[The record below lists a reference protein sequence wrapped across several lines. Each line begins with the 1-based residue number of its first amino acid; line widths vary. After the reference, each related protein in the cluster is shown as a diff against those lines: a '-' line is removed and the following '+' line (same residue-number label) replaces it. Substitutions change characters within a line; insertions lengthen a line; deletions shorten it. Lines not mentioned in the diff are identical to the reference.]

1 VNLDSAG
8 AASLL
13 CAGVTTY
20 TALKRSNTKV
30 GDWIAI
36 PGAGGGLGHLAVQYA
51 TAMGLNVIAIDTGD
65 AKEKMVKGL
74 GAKAWIDFKKSGKNL
89 VADIQKA
96 SPGGLGP
103 HAALVVAA
111 HESAYTQAIEYLR
124 PSGTLV
130 CNGMPD
136 APLQANIFYTVFK
149 SIRIQG
155 SYVGNRQDATEAL
168 DLAATG
174 KVKVVFE
181 GKKIGDL
188 KGYVPSFRE
197 TSCLGLADR
206 SANVAFTKIW
216 NTARS

>member
-1 VNLDSAG
+1 MVSYVHHVTPIPDNLDSAG

-30 GDWIAI
+30 GDWIVI

-51 TAMGLNVIAIDTGD
+51 KAIGLNVIAIDTGD
-65 AKEKMVKGL
+65 AKEKLTKSL
-74 GAKAWIDFKKSGKNL
+74 GASVFIDFKKSGKNL
-89 VADIQKA
+89 VDDIKKA

-111 HESAYTQAIEYLR
+111 QESAYTQAIQYLR

-136 APLQANIFYTVFK
+136 APLQANIFWTVFK

-155 SYVGNRQDATEAL
+155 SYVGNRQDAVEAL
-168 DLAATG
+168 DLAAAG

-181 GKKIGDL
+181 GKKIDDL
-188 KGYVPSFRE
+188 KEYVDSP
-197 TSCLGLADR
+197 
-206 SANVAFTKIW
+206 
-216 NTARS
+216 